1 MQNFFQRATF
11 QSTLSNSH
19 QNIET
24 SLQSTNYDSNDHPCQ
39 QHFKKVEFSQAEK
52 PNSDKNETNHEVTV
66 LSINSAKSEGTSKG
80 GLSK

>member
-39 QHFKKVEFSQAEK
+39 HFKKVEFSQAEK
-52 PNSDKNETNHEVTV
+52 PNSDKNETNQEVTV